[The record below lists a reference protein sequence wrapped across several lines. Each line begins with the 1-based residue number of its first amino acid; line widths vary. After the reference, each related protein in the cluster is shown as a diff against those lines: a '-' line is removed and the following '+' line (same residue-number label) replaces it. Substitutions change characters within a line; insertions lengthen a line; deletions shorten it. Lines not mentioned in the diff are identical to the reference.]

1 MTHKRNVNG
10 LRESSKKRSQEAL
23 QRTDAAINRLVK
35 EGKKITFQSVAKAA
49 GVSVAYLYKYDSIKQ
64 RIDQLRK
71 QQFPIKGL
79 PPKQKASDDSKT
91 AIIKTLKERIKK
103 LEAENR
109 GLRDHIEVAQGV
121 AMQVADLKQQVEIF
135 KAENSQLKEQ
145 LDECLT
151 SKSTN
156 RSTKA
161 KSKITSSSQKKTPLS
176 SKPFD
181 DSS

>member
-1 MTHKRNVNG
+1 MAHERNVNG
-10 LRESSKKRSQEAL
+10 LRESGKQRSQEAL
-23 QRTDAAINRLVK
+23 KRTDEAINRLVK

-109 GLRDHIEVAQGV
+109 SLRDHIEVVQGI
-121 AMQVADLKQQVEIF
+121 AMQVSDLKQQVEIL
-135 KAENSQLKEQ
+135 KTDNSKLKEQ

-156 RSTKA
+156 RSTKPQSEVTSL
-161 KSKITSSSQKKTPLS
+161 SKKNV
-176 SKPFD
+176 
-181 DSS
+181 